1 MRKIIVLFIGMM
13 TSLTAVAQTK
23 MTKAEVAVFK
33 QAVETEAK
41 KMTSLASDFEETKYV
56 KVLKNSSKSTGIF
69 RYKNDKLLWQYNA
82 PKKSALLFLGNKMTM
97 KSDKGRIST
106 IDLNKNKR
114 FRQLQQLMMASYN
127 GTVFDEDNFT
137 INYFKDTTQ
146 KWAVLTPKS
155 KDMGKHIK
163 EVTFWFK
170 NGENAVSEIKIVENN
185 DDYSVIRLMNRKI
198 NETISDNVFQL

>member
-41 KMTSLASDFEETKYV
+41 QMKSLASDFEETKHV

-97 KSDKGRIST
+97 KNDKGRVST

-137 INYFKDTTQ
+137 INYFKDSMQ
-146 KWAVLTPKS
+146 KWAVLTPRS

-170 NGENAVSEIKIVENN
+170 NGEHSVSEIKIVENN
-185 DDYSVIRLMNRKI
+185 DDYSVIKLMNRKI
-198 NETISDNVFQL
+198 NESINDNVFQL